1 MQRKQLMTRTKKNPF
16 TLRARDFMQTGL
28 MTITPET
35 PLADVQRM
43 FVEEEIHGAPV
54 VDDQGVVRGIVS
66 SLDLLR
72 DSADLEGRGGGE
84 LTATDAMTRELVSVT
99 SDTPVAEIAEKMRLQ
114 HIHRVLVIDDE
125 ELVGVVTSF
134 DLLRALTPGTRA

>member
-1 MQRKQLMTRTKKNPF
+1 
-16 TLRARDFMQTGL
+16 MQTGL
-28 MTITPET
+28 MTVTPET

-54 VDDQGVVRGIVS
+54 VDDNGVVRGIVS

-72 DSADLEGRGGGE
+72 DVETDSDDRGDRE
-84 LTATDAMTRELVSVT
+84 LTALDAMTRELVSVT
-99 SDTPVAEIAEKMRLQ
+99 PDTPITEIAQKMRLQ
-114 HIHRVLVIDDE
+114 HIHRVLVIDNE

-134 DLLRALTPGTRA
+134 DLLRALTPRPRA

>member
-1 MQRKQLMTRTKKNPF
+1 
-16 TLRARDFMQTGL
+16 MQTGL
-28 MTITPET
+28 MTVTPET

-54 VDDQGVVRGIVS
+54 VDDEGVVRGVVS

-72 DSADLEGRGGGE
+72 DSAELEGRGGSE

-99 SDTPVAEIAEKMRLQ
+99 SDTPVAEIAQKMRLQ

-125 ELVGVVTSF
+125 QLVGVVTSF
-134 DLLRALTPGTRA
+134 DLLRALTPGIRV